1 MTDEDELFMRCI
13 QLDIERY
20 ELQDTIQEILDF
32 LYKTHITIEEF
43 KEVQRIANREE
54 KENKNE
60 QKLCR

>member
-20 ELQDTIQEILDF
+20 ELQDTIQEMLDF

-43 KEVQRIANREE
+43 KEVQRIANREDKE
-54 KENKNE
+54 KEK
-60 QKLCR
+60 RR